1 MILFIKIIYK
11 NFYLCYVFF
20 MWSVLNENPTREKII
35 MLLIV

>member
-1 MILFIKIIYK
+1 MF
-11 NFYLCYVFF
+11 FF